1 MKTELR
7 KSLAQFASQ
16 PVARLIPLPA
26 SARSIRRGL
35 WCWGLAL
42 LLALTIPQARA
53 HIVLPEKLHPVAES
67 YRRVSFI
74 LNVIPVAWDQVDPE
88 IVALA
93 DYWRAID
100 APAADNFLKEARAI
114 IAKATIKPDP
124 EKELNRCPGGRRPL
138 RSSNSARGSF
148 RCWCAII

>member
-1 MKTELR
+1 M
-7 KSLAQFASQ
+7 
-16 PVARLIPLPA
+16 
-26 SARSIRRGL
+26 
-35 WCWGLAL
+35 
-42 LLALTIPQARA
+42 
-53 HIVLPEKLHPVAES
+53 
-67 YRRVSFI
+67 SFI

-124 EKELNRCPGGRRPL
+124 EKGIEPMPRRQYL
-138 RSSNSARGSF
+138 RQFLMTTTDLVEAIHVYRSAKARYGLF
-148 RCWCAII
+148 